1 MKYITEYRDK
11 ELAKKLVADIA
22 KEARPDRNY
31 RLMEFCGGHTHVIS
45 RYGLEG
51 ILPKNVR
58 MIHGPG
64 CPVCVMPIGR
74 IDSAIELALEHGVIL
89 CTYADA
95 RSGFQGTFADESKS
109 SGRRHTHDLLG
120 SRLFG
125 HRSRQSG

>member
-22 KEARPDRNY
+22 KEARADKNY

-74 IDSAIELALEHGVIL
+74 NDNACHRRDFKAS
-89 CTYADA
+89 
-95 RSGFQGTFADESKS
+95 Q
-109 SGRRHTHDLLG
+109 GRRLKELLCFLQ
-120 SRLFG
+120 SCSDASG
-125 HRSRQSG
+125 HAPYPEEPGKSPN

>member
-51 ILPKNVR
+51 ILPKNVP
-58 MIHGPG
+58 H
-64 CPVCVMPIGR
+64 
-74 IDSAIELALEHGVIL
+74 DS
-89 CTYADA
+89 
-95 RSGFQGTFADESKS
+95 R
-109 SGRRHTHDLLG
+109 
-120 SRLFG
+120 SRLPG
-125 HRSRQSG
+125 LRHADRPY

>member
-22 KEARPDRNY
+22 KEARADKNY

-74 IDSAIELALEHGVIL
+74 IDSAIEEGYRIFENRLDGVL
-89 CTYADA
+89 KVAVA
-95 RSGFQGTFADESKS
+95 P
-109 SGRRHTHDLLG
+109 
-120 SRLFG
+120 
-125 HRSRQSG
+125 

>member
-22 KEARPDRNY
+22 KEARADKNY

-58 MIHGPG
+58 A
-64 CPVCVMPIGR
+64 R
-74 IDSAIELALEHGVIL
+74 LSGVR
-89 CTYADA
+89 YAD
-95 RSGFQGTFADESKS
+95 RQN
-109 SGRRHTHDLLG
+109 
-120 SRLFG
+120 RLCN
-125 HRSRQSG
+125 

>member
-58 MIHGPG
+58 MIHGTRRHPLHL
-64 CPVCVMPIGR
+64 R
-74 IDSAIELALEHGVIL
+74 RHH
-89 CTYADA
+89 A

>member
-58 MIHGPG
+58 MIRPLNL
-64 CPVCVMPIGR
+64 PWNTASS
-74 IDSAIELALEHGVIL
+74 SAPTQTPCA
-89 CTYADA
+89 
-95 RSGFQGTFADESKS
+95 F
-109 SGRRHTHDLLG
+109 
-120 SRLFG
+120 RLPRDF
-125 HRSRQSG
+125 R

>member
-74 IDSAIELALEHGVIL
+74 IDSALNLPWNTA
-89 CTYADA
+89 
-95 RSGFQGTFADESKS
+95 S
-109 SGRRHTHDLLG
+109 SSAPTQTPCAF
-120 SRLFG
+120 RLPRDF
-125 HRSRQSG
+125 R

>member
-64 CPVCVMPIGR
+64 CPVCVTVTAYLDRLIALSKEPDTVVVSFGSCR
-74 IDSAIELALEHGVIL
+74 SAVLIRPLNLPWNTA
-89 CTYADA
+89 
-95 RSGFQGTFADESKS
+95 S
-109 SGRRHTHDLLG
+109 SSAPTQTPCAF
-120 SRLFG
+120 RLPRDF
-125 HRSRQSG
+125 R

>member
-64 CPVCVMPIGR
+64 CPVCVMPMNLPWNTASS
-74 IDSAIELALEHGVIL
+74 SAPTQTPCA
-89 CTYADA
+89 
-95 RSGFQGTFADESKS
+95 F
-109 SGRRHTHDLLG
+109 
-120 SRLFG
+120 RLPRDFP
-125 HRSRQSG
+125 

>member
-64 CPVCVMPIGR
+64 C
-74 IDSAIELALEHGVIL
+74 SAVLIRPLNLLWNTA
-89 CTYADA
+89 
-95 RSGFQGTFADESKS
+95 S
-109 SGRRHTHDLLG
+109 SSAPTQTPCAF
-120 SRLFG
+120 RLPRDF
-125 HRSRQSG
+125 R

>member
-22 KEARPDRNY
+22 KEARADKNY

-74 IDSAIELALEHGVIL
+74 IDSAIELDL
-89 CTYADA
+89 CRYHACP
-95 RSGFQGTFADESKS
+95 GFQGSFADEGKS
-109 SGRRHTHDLLG
+109 SGRGHPYD
-120 SRLFG
+120 LFG
-125 HRSRQSG
+125 S